1 MITARFS
8 ARLGSFSLD
17 AAFTAPGSGVT
28 ALFGPSGCGKTT
40 VLRCMAGLE
49 RLKDGFLSI
58 NGEEWQDGRRFTP
71 PHRRPIGY
79 VFQEASLFPHLS
91 VRANLSYGLK
101 RAKVERPLIA
111 FDDVVDLLGIGR
123 LFDRPPT
130 LLSGG
135 ERQRV
140 AIGRALLSQPRLLLM
155 DEPLS
160 ALDRFSKDDIL
171 PYLERLHG
179 ALSIPVVYVSHD
191 IVEVER
197 LADTLVLMKD
207 GRVRAAGPLS
217 TMLSDPTLP
226 LASLPQAAT
235 VLEAVVEDVDT
246 AYGLSAVALPGGRLL
261 IPGDLGAR
269 GDRRRIRVVAADVS
283 LGRHDPVDTTILN
296 ALPARIQG
304 FEATDGHQVTVF
316 LGLGEDGAGARLL
329 ARISRKSW
337 DVLGF
342 QTGERVVARIKGVAL
357 AERPAAEPAS
367 AAASVSSP
375 RRAQG
380 SAAHVSP

>member
-1 MITARFS
+1 MITARF
-8 ARLGSFSLD
+8 AAALGSFRLD
-17 AAFTAPGSGVT
+17 AGFEIPGSGVT

-40 VLRCMAGLE
+40 VLRCMAGLA
-49 RLKDGFLSI
+49 RLADGYLAI
-58 NGEEWQDGRRFTP
+58 NGEVWQDGRTFTP

-79 VFQEASLFPHLS
+79 VFQEASLFPHMS
-91 VRANLSYGLK
+91 VRDNLLYGFK
-101 RAKVERPLIA
+101 RAKADRPAVA

-123 LFDRPPT
+123 LFDRPPM

-191 IVEVER
+191 ITEVER

-207 GRVRAAGPLS
+207 GKVQAAGPLQDV
-217 TMLSDPTLP
+217 LADPALP
-226 LASLPQAAT
+226 LARMPQAAT
-235 VLEAVVEDVDT
+235 VFAARVETVDA
-246 AYGLSAVALPGGRLL
+246 AYGLLV
-261 IPGDLGAR
+261 PGDLGAR
-269 GDRRRIRVVAADVS
+269 GTTRRVRVLASDVS
-283 LGRHDPVDTTILN
+283 LGRQAPVDTTILN
-296 ALPARIQG
+296 ALPAVILAG
-304 FEATDGHQVTVF
+304 EATTDHQMTVF
-316 LGLGEDGAGARLL
+316 LALGADGQGARLL

-337 DVLGF
+337 DTLGF
-342 QTGERVVARIKGVAL
+342 APGDAVVARVKGMAL
-357 AERPAAEPAS
+357 TDQASPAPAP
-367 AAASVSSP
+367 A
-375 RRAQG
+375 
-380 SAAHVSP
+380 